1 MGLAAAVSFSLC
13 LWVARWA
20 LGTKA
25 LDGMIVVLAIFIVAV
40 AIKILSVVLPS
51 QSRRT

>member
-13 LWVARWA
+13 LWVALWS

-25 LDGMIVVLAIFIVAV
+25 LDGMILVLAILIVAA
-40 AIKILSVVLPS
+40 AIKILSVFLPS
-51 QSRRT
+51 QSRRS